1 MGLDWG
7 WVGLEHLG
15 TFKDGL
21 AVKFTLAE
29 SILAGAQ
36 GKCLF
41 KLTVASH
48 GCFWRLPLFL

>member
-36 GKCLF
+36 G
-41 KLTVASH
+41 
-48 GCFWRLPLFL
+48 